1 MIVFLYRP
9 SPQVP
14 RPSTRAAVLAFEAS
28 QYNIYMQQEQ
38 IKVGVIDLTW
48 IFTQQIFMAINT
60 ILWALSYSKIR
71 QLHPRE
77 EVENVLQIALEAAER
92 ASERWPGVKSAKELY
107 ENLIAPCM
115 RIYEKDCDVPIAATS
130 PASTSSV
137 PEQYGSSQ
145 TPSPAT
151 TSTKSVPTP
160 PAGSAHTQNSLQSA
174 ALSTRH
180 HEPNLQKPYD
190 PSTTSTQAAAS
201 ASAVGEGI
209 ASGSPRPRVVPTHD
223 IRYSS
228 KLDIDYNPNSAFN
241 KLPDS
246 FSDLTQWDFI
256 PVAPQSILDSDTTMG
271 IRHYYQPF
279 PLNFDPSAVGG
290 QWQTEDMSIA
300 QPSRS
305 LPEPQASAANISHE
319 QLATYL
325 SQPYWTME
333 SSNFG
338 LNHMQQN
345 ELMQTLKTDGLENV
359 EDMVEAEYRFLAELD
374 RPKGKE

>member
-28 QYNIYMQQEQ
+28 QYNIHMQREQ
-38 IKVGVIDLTW
+38 IKVGIIDLTW

-60 ILWALSYSKIR
+60 ILWALSYAKVR

-130 PASTSSV
+130 PASISSV

-151 TSTKSVPTP
+151 TSTKSVATP
-160 PAGSAHTQNSLQSA
+160 PDGSAHTQNSSQPA
-174 ALSTRH
+174 APSTRH
-180 HEPNLQKPYD
+180 HEPNLQRPYD
-190 PSTTSTQAAAS
+190 PSASSSQTAAS
-201 ASAVGEGI
+201 ASAVGEDV
-209 ASGSPRPRVVPTHD
+209 ASGSPRPRVVPTYD
-223 IRYSS
+223 MRYSS
-228 KLDIDYNPNSAFN
+228 NLDIDYNPNSAFN

-246 FSDLTQWDFI
+246 FSDLTQWDLT
-256 PVAPQSILDSDTTMG
+256 PGAPQSVIDSDTTMG
-271 IRHYYQPF
+271 IGHFHQPF
-279 PLNFDPSAVGG
+279 SLNFDPSAVVGE
-290 QWQTEDMSIA
+290 WQTEAMSTA
-300 QPSRS
+300 QPSHS
-305 LPEPQASAANISHE
+305 LPEPQASAANISDE

-325 SQPYWTME
+325 SQPYRTME

-359 EDMVEAEYRFLAELD
+359 EDMVRAEYRFLAELN
-374 RPKGKE
+374 RPKGEV